1 MVDVIFFLKLKV
13 VVVLGDVKV
22 VFWEKGK
29 TFIIFSNVH
38 LNEIYHVFL
47 LCKEVSL
54 LELDICLNHFTL
66 ENTS

>member
-1 MVDVIFFLKLKV
+1 MVDVIFFLK
-13 VVVLGDVKV
+13 LGDVKV

-29 TFIIFSNVH
+29 TFIIFSNVY
-38 LNEIYHVFL
+38 LNEICHVFL
-47 LCKEVSL
+47 LYKEVSL